1 METRKIQ
8 FVGGSTYTISLPKEW
23 IKKNNLK
30 ERTPVTL
37 YENNDRT
44 LIISPQVNNNE
55 KSNVISLEI
64 DKYTNNIDQ
73 VLFSVY
79 YQGFE
84 TINLF
89 SKKELTKSTKAKIRR
104 TVTHMSGTEIS
115 YEDKQKI
122 TVNVLLDKSKVDI
135 IQTLYRISLLIESSI
150 SNILEKI
157 DINEIRI
164 NENEVDRLY
173 HLIVKIVQATLMNS
187 LNSGPM
193 NLNSHQRL

>member
-1 METRKIQ
+1 MVVSFIFTGCTREIDKKH
-8 FVGGSTYTISLPKEW
+8 SLCMSLDIPMTQQESFDYASALLLDL
-23 IKKNNLK
+23 NNK
-30 ERTPVTL
+30 
-37 YENNDRT
+37 
-44 LIISPQVNNNE
+44 E